1 MWQLFF
7 FHLFIHPSLYS
18 FAFVLAF
25 ISRGSFFV
33 VVVIIIII
41 VRCDKD
47 ASGFCH
53 AEKMLMTF
61 SFDSALFDRLHRVYL
76 NKSSTSVI
84 RQTKTNNNST
94 PVAQTKEREKNR
106 YENIFRKKPFFATNF
121 SSDHSNNTP
130 QTHTY
135 KNQIATWHWI
145 FNVVHFICLLLLCAL
160 HAFYAKSLRSLS
172 LSLVSKFISISFS
185 Q

>member
-1 MWQLFF
+1 
-7 FHLFIHPSLYS
+7 
-18 FAFVLAF
+18 
-25 ISRGSFFV
+25 
-33 VVVIIIII
+33 
-41 VRCDKD
+41 
-47 ASGFCH
+47 
-53 AEKMLMTF
+53 MTF

-94 PVAQTKEREKNR
+94 PAAQTKEREKNR
-106 YENIFRKKPFFATNF
+106 YENIFRKKTIFFYQFFFRSQQQHTL
-121 SSDHSNNTP
+121 

-160 HAFYAKSLRSLS
+160 HAFYAKSLRASSSLS
-172 LSLVSKFISISFS
+172 NRNTFPFHFLNKTLHDLHCTFLRFWKLLLIPIFSNQWNSLLSFDFISMFLLYRQLPLCIIFDCGL
-185 Q
+185 